1 LIDEQDVEFKQIV
14 NESRI
19 QISDVDSINNK
30 IRALAIRYF
39 EASENAEKYIHNYN
53 ELKLNVE
60 LPLENRKGLR
70 EDALKSVTFAKDKE
84 KEYDDSLEDANEC
97 LKDFVEKVKTYE

>member
-1 LIDEQDVEFKQIV
+1 MV

-19 QISDVDSINNK
+19 HISDADAMNNK

-39 EASENAEKYIHNYN
+39 EASEHAEKYIYNYQ

-60 LPLENRKGLR
+60 IPFENR
-70 EDALKSVTFAKDKE
+70 
-84 KEYDDSLEDANEC
+84 
-97 LKDFVEKVKTYE
+97 